1 MTDSQEIKSLVPVL
15 CPHCSQQIVVAFK
28 MSAPQLTSVLTV
40 DMIEKAKGEAV
51 AKIGALPI
59 TIEQKQPV
67 LDWINDPETI
77 FGPEDVVEIIKNI
90 QNNDSI
96 KEA

>member
-1 MTDSQEIKSLVPVL
+1 MESQEIKSLVPVT
-15 CPHCSQQIVVAFK
+15 CPHCSQAIVVAFK
-28 MSAPQLTSVLTV
+28 LAAPQLTNILTV
-40 DMIEKAKGEAV
+40 DMIERAKGEAV

-59 TIEQKQPV
+59 GMDEKQPI
-67 LDWINDPETI
+67 LDWINNPETI
-77 FGPEDVVEIIKNI
+77 FAPEDVQEIIKNI